1 VTTRPRPQTAII
13 SKAAKS
19 VSDKRE
25 RESADEKARTA
36 ALNRWAPRAA
46 VAHAEARIVEYVPE
60 FYEVKK

>member
-13 SKAAKS
+13 SKAAKY

-36 ALNRWAPRAA
+36 ALNRWA
-46 VAHAEARIVEYVPE
+46 VAKVG
-60 FYEVKK
+60 EVKHDGCK